1 MQIRIPGA
9 FMPRTPLEP
18 RFQVEYLSILDAEGN
33 LDASLES
40 KLPAG
45 DLKRIYRAMLLGR
58 RLDERMVRLQRQ
70 GRIGT
75 FAPIKGQEASQL
87 GSVYTLRPT
96 DWMVPS
102 FRETAAMLWRGW
114 PIEKMLLFFA
124 GYLEGGQPAPDQRD
138 LPICIPVAT
147 QVPHAV
153 GLAYAAQYR
162 NEDSVVMVYFGDG
175 ATSEGDFHE
184 ALNFAGVWHVP
195 VVFVCQ
201 NNQWAISVP
210 LKKQTHSRT
219 IAQKA
224 LAYGIPGIQVDG
236 NDVLAVY
243 TAAREAVERARA
255 GDGPTLIECVTYR
268 LGVHTTADDPT
279 KYRSNEEVAEWERR
293 DPLTR
298 FVAYLRK
305 KRLLDEGLEQ
315 AVDAE
320 IAAGVARFEATAAA
334 DPLAMFDHIYAELP
348 PDLKVQREM
357 LAERLRKGETGPRR
371 PPEPSPPMRG
381 QRSGQR

>member
-1 MQIRIPGA
+1 
-9 FMPRTPLEP
+9 MPRITLEP
-18 RFQVEYLSILDAEGN
+18 RFQVEHLSILDSDGN
-33 LDASLES
+33 LDTALEPKLADTDLRSL
-40 KLPAG
+40 
-45 DLKRIYRAMLLGR
+45 YRSMLLGR

-75 FAPIKGQEASQL
+75 FAPTKGQEAAQM
-87 GSVYTLRPT
+87 GSIFTLRPT

-102 FRETAAMLWRGW
+102 FRETAAMVWRGW
-114 PIEKMLLFFA
+114 PIEKLLLFFA
-124 GYLEGGQPAPDQRD
+124 GHLEGGQPAPEQHD
-138 LPICIPVAT
+138 LPITIPVAT
-147 QVPHAV
+147 QLPHAV

-162 NEDSVVMVYFGDG
+162 GDDVVVMAYFGDG

-224 LAYGIPGIQVDG
+224 LAYGLPGIQVDG

-243 TAAREAVERARA
+243 AAAREAVERARA

-279 KYRSNEEVAEWERR
+279 KYRSDAEVAMWEQK

-298 FVAYLRK
+298 FKAYLE
-305 KRLLDEGLEQ
+305 KRNLLEEGLEQ
-315 AVDAE
+315 QVDEE
-320 IAAGVARFEATAAA
+320 IAAGIRRFEATPTP
-334 DPLAMFDHIYAELP
+334 DPVTMFDHVYAELP
-348 PDLKVQREM
+348 PDLAAQRDAM
-357 LAERLRKGETGPRR
+357 AASDPAGPARQDETPTTQPGAT
-371 PPEPSPPMRG
+371 PMRG
-381 QRSGQR
+381 QRLTRR